1 MTDNQPCLLLSE
13 SKLSEI
19 RKATDPLNPSTNRGL
34 LIEYIA
40 ALLADINLLKSRTP
54 AMPYQ
59 EAVEKYIDVR
69 IKELTAELLSWDG
82 DQTAGY
88 VKCDLRARRAELEN
102 IKAALAALGIVEGKD
117 V

>member
-54 AMPYQ
+54 ATPYQ
-59 EAVEKYIDVR
+59 EAVEKVAEMVLANIREQVGGHSIRSSKSDNLIIHTGGSIDLT
-69 IKELTAELLSWDG
+69 ELA
-82 DQTAGY
+82 
-88 VKCDLRARRAELEN
+88 
-102 IKAALAALGIVEGKD
+102 KAALAALGIVEGK
-117 V
+117 